1 MRSETRRDS
10 RLFGEAVRSLLKDGI
25 AVRFRAN
32 GRSMYPAVRDG
43 DEVQVE
49 AQSAGP
55 GEVAMVE
62 TEEGLRV
69 HRVMRSGRT
78 QGDCCLEADSPAEVI
93 GRVSVVNDRQVA
105 WQKVGSRVRRWIAR
119 WRGQF

>member
-10 RLFGEAVRSLLKDGI
+10 RLFAETVRTLLRNGF
-25 AVRFRAN
+25 AARFRAN

-49 AQSAGP
+49 PTVPESGD
-55 GEVAMVE
+55 VVMVE

-69 HRVMRSGRT
+69 HRVVGNGTR
-78 QGDCCLEADSPAEVI
+78 GDCCFERDSAAEII
-93 GRVSVVNDRQVA
+93 GKVSLVNGQAAPRQ
-105 WQKVGSRVRRWIAR
+105 KLGSKVRRWIAR
-119 WRGQF
+119 WRGRF